1 LLKFVRLIQPHVM
14 KNYILTFLL
23 LWAIALNSKA
33 QNTTMKNSTTAEKTV
48 REFLEIVRSGRS
60 PERASEFMAD
70 SVKAHQ
76 LNAENLETLNRS
88 PDNYAQHVK
97 EFIQAYGHYQF
108 EITELIAS
116 GDKVYARWKQTGN
129 QTGDVDEYKASGL
142 PVTEIG
148 SAVYRVSNGKIVEY
162 WVQID
167 RKGTE
172 IQQQKNSGM
181 TSVSD
186 KNGLPFPDAY
196 ISGDA
201 LYISGQIGIDQTGEL
216 VKGGFAAQ
224 AKQVMDNLGNVLRK
238 SRLHFKDLV
247 NVTIYLT
254 SMDNYAELNQVY
266 RMYFDKKFPAR
277 VCIAVKELPRQAQIE
292 IAAVAGFN

>member
-1 LLKFVRLIQPHVM
+1 M
-14 KNYILTFLL
+14 KNHIITLL
-23 LWAIALNSKA
+23 LLSAIAPGSNA
-33 QNTTMKNSTTAEKTV
+33 QNKIMNTTTSSEKTV
-48 REFLEIVRSGRS
+48 REFLETVRSGKS
-60 PERASEFMAD
+60 PERASEFMAN

-76 LNAENLETLNRS
+76 LNAENPETVNRT
-88 PDNYAQHVK
+88 PENYTQHVK

-116 GDKVYARWKQTGN
+116 DDRVYARWKQTGN
-129 QTGDVDEYKASGL
+129 QIGNVDEFKASGL

-162 WVQID
+162 WIQID

-172 IQQQKNSGM
+172 IQQQKNSNVV
-181 TSVSD
+181 SVP

-201 LYISGQIGIDQTGEL
+201 LYISGQTGVDQTGEL
-216 VKGGFAAQ
+216 VKGGFEAQ

-238 SRLHFKDLV
+238 SRLHYKDLV

-254 SMDNYAELNQVY
+254 SMNNYAELNQVY
-266 RMYFDKKFPAR
+266 RTYFDKKFPAR
-277 VCIAVKELPRQAQIE
+277 VCIAVKEMPRQAQIE

>member
-1 LLKFVRLIQPHVM
+1 M
-14 KNYILTFLL
+14 KNHIITLL
-23 LWAIALNSKA
+23 LLSAIAPGSNA
-33 QNTTMKNSTTAEKTV
+33 QNKIMNTTTSSEKTV
-48 REFLEIVRSGRS
+48 REFLETVRSGKS
-60 PERASEFMAD
+60 PERASEFMAN

-76 LNAENLETLNRS
+76 LNAENPETVNRT
-88 PDNYAQHVK
+88 PENYTQHVK

-116 GDKVYARWKQTGN
+116 DDRVYARWKQTGN
-129 QTGDVDEYKASGL
+129 QTGNVDEFKASGL

-148 SAVYRVSNGKIVEY
+148 SAVYKVSNGKIIEY

-172 IQQQKNSGM
+172 IQQQKNS
-181 TSVSD
+181 SVASVPN

-196 ISGDA
+196 ISCGA
-201 LYISGQIGIDQTGEL
+201 LYISGQIGVDQNGEL
-216 VKGGFAAQ
+216 VKGGFEAQ

-238 SRLHFKDLV
+238 SRLHYKDLV

-254 SMDNYAELNQVY
+254 SMDNYAELNTVY
-266 RMYFDKKFPAR
+266 GSYFDKKFPAR

>member
-1 LLKFVRLIQPHVM
+1 M
-14 KNYILTFLL
+14 KNHIITLL
-23 LWAIALNSKA
+23 LLSAIAPGSNA
-33 QNTTMKNSTTAEKTV
+33 QNKIMNTTTSSEKTV
-48 REFLEIVRSGRS
+48 REFLETVRSGKS
-60 PERASEFMAD
+60 PERASEFMAN

-76 LNAENLETLNRS
+76 LNAENPETVNRT
-88 PDNYAQHVK
+88 PENYTQHVK

-116 GDKVYARWKQTGN
+116 DDRVYARWKQTGN
-129 QTGDVDEYKASGL
+129 QIGNVDEFKASGL

-162 WVQID
+162 WIQID

-172 IQQQKNSGM
+172 IQQQKNSGV
-181 TSVSD
+181 TSVPD
-186 KNGLPFPDAY
+186 KTSLPFPDAY

-201 LYISGQIGIDQTGEL
+201 LYISGQIGVDQTGEL
-216 VKGGFAAQ
+216 VKGGFEAQ

-238 SRLHFKDLV
+238 SRLHYKDLV

-254 SMDNYAELNQVY
+254 SMNNYAELNQVY
-266 RMYFDKKFPAR
+266 RTYFDKKFPAR

>member
-1 LLKFVRLIQPHVM
+1 MKKFT
-14 KNYILTFLL
+14 LTFLL
-23 LWAIALNSKA
+23 LSAIVLSSNA
-33 QNTTMKNSTTAEKTV
+33 QNITMNTTRSAEKTV
-48 REFLEIVRSGRS
+48 REFLENIRSGKS

-76 LNAENLETLNRS
+76 LNSENPEIVNRT
-88 PDNYAQHVK
+88 PENYTQHVK

-116 GDKVYARWKQTGN
+116 DDKVYARWRQTGS
-129 QTGDVDEYKASGL
+129 QTGDVDEFKASGL

-148 SAVYRVSNGKIVEY
+148 SAVYRVFNGKIVEY
-162 WVQID
+162 WIQID

-172 IQQQKNSGM
+172 LQQQKNSNVASGPAH
-181 TSVSD
+181 T
-186 KNGLPFPDAY
+186 GLPFPDAY

-201 LYISGQIGIDQTGEL
+201 LYISGQIGVDQTGEL
-216 VKGGFAAQ
+216 VKGGFEAQ
-224 AKQVMDNLGNVLRK
+224 AKQVMENLGIVLRK
-238 SRLHFKDLV
+238 SRLHYKDLV

-254 SMDNYAELNQVY
+254 SMDNYAELNEVY
-266 RMYFDKKFPAR
+266 RKYFDKKFPAR